1 MAKRKYSL
9 RFDALKDKWI
19 LKNDINDK
27 VVKIFKTK
35 EDATRAGAL
44 KKALGPQGGTVLVRK
59 LNGVLEEERTFPGK
73 LD

>member
-9 RFDALKDKWI
+9 RYDAAKDKWI
-19 LKNDINDK
+19 LRNDINDK